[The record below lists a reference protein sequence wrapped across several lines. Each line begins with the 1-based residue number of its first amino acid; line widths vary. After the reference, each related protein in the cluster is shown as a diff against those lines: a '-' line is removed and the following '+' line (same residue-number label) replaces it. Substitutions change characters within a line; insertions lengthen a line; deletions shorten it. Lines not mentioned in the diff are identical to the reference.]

1 MNESTLAEVK
11 LSLLGH
17 SDFFARARH
26 NLFVRRHALI
36 LHASGAGLAFMP
48 IVDVTFG
55 YVISQVIVA
64 CFRVCTR
71 VFLSFYDAASIVPL

>member
-55 YVISQVIVA
+55 YVIEGSNN
-64 CFRVCTR
+64 CELPGDCSMFPRVHPC
-71 VFLSFYDAASIVPL
+71 VLEFL